1 MKHSPPMLLAV
12 AATLAALTGCVGHV
26 TELPDAVISSV
37 QPIRYKP
44 VYIVPN
50 CQALGGKTYC
60 QWLEPRGYQQP
71 NPAPAAAL
79 PHRVPGIAL

>member
-1 MKHSPPMLLAV
+1 MKHSRALLLAA
-12 AATLAALTGCVGHV
+12 AATISMLSGCAGHV
-26 TELPDAVISSV
+26 AQLPDAVTSGV
-37 QPIRYKP
+37 QPVRYEP

-50 CQALGGKTYC
+50 CQNLGGKTYC
-60 QWLEPRGYQQP
+60 QWLEPRGYQHP